1 MSSSSEK
8 LRAAMRERSAM
19 RKELLKRTLGVSEGT
34 SLAEALGNA
43 HNSNQISK
51 KTPSN
56 STVYKIGPTTDN
68 PDQFARSIG
77 HDNKPASENK
87 CLHCDIISHL
97 IYRAR
102 TI

>member
-43 HNSNQISK
+43 HTSNQISK
-51 KTPSN
+51 KTP
-56 STVYKIGPTTDN
+56 
-68 PDQFARSIG
+68 
-77 HDNKPASENK
+77 
-87 CLHCDIISHL
+87 
-97 IYRAR
+97 
-102 TI
+102 